1 MQGLRFPQA
10 FFLVYRGMP
19 GNPAVDNA
27 FDPPVSRLPRPMFKS
42 GVERQGR
49 GRFLNMQDRGSVGQP
64 FGRLEVA
71 RRARGRDAPSQKPSF
86 VLSCSA
92 KKEPKKAARRAGAS
106 PAWPGRERAQ
116 HIALIRS
123 PAPPMRRPGKRGG
136 NPKSMRQRFCFFIP
150 LGGAPAGSPTR
161 TDQRKI
167 RALFCARPRGGPA
180 DKAPTSR
187 APFLGSSLGAQRR
200 TENGSALQR
209 WMKPSPGPRR
219 IGITW
224 LPCDHKRAGQPFGR
238 PEAARRAGAFS
249 RLAGPRTGATYCAD
263 PFARPAHA
271 APRQAGFKS
280 SDECLRSP
288 R

>member
-1 MQGLRFPQA
+1 
-10 FFLVYRGMP
+10 
-19 GNPAVDNA
+19 
-27 FDPPVSRLPRPMFKS
+27 MFKS
-42 GVERQGR
+42 GAERQGR
-49 GRFLNMQDRGSVGQP
+49 GRFWTCGIGNPQGSRGADRRPIFNHPCKTIPFSV
-64 FGRLEVA
+64 LLC
-71 RRARGRDAPSQKPSF
+71 AP
-86 VLSCSA
+86 
-92 KKEPKKAARRAGAS
+92 KEEPRKDARRAGAS

-271 APRQAGFKS
+271 APRQAGVKS